1 MTESKILHVMN
12 EVAKG
17 RVSIT
22 IAHRLST
29 IMDCDKILVMKAGI
43 IVEAGTH
50 SELLQ
55 IKDGVYKSLWDHQG
69 SRSYFERD
77 FETTEVPMDMGFS
90 VDEENIASTDKPN
103 NVITEQSINNSADE
117 RSNISSNTHLLNIK
131 EKLSDSIG
139 TKSNYHTFENPT
151 YTNQ

>member
-1 MTESKILHVMN
+1 MH

-29 IMDCDKILVMKAGI
+29 IMDCDKILVMKAGV

-69 SRSYFERD
+69 SSNYFERD

-90 VDEENIASTDKPN
+90 VDKENIASTEKPN
-103 NVITEQSINNSADE
+103 NVITEQSINSLDQI
-117 RSNISSNTHLLNIK
+117 SNISSNGHLLSVE
-131 EKLSDSIG
+131 EKLADSIG
-139 TKSNYHTFENPT
+139 TKSHYHTFGSPS
-151 YTNQ
+151 YTNK